1 MQWLRGTIIGFAGLV
16 MGAGAAQASLFQGEE
31 VEGADEAAWEAEI
44 EYGMVMTTGNT
55 ETESTNGS
63 LEVER
68 QQARWRQNTSA
79 RALRTVDD
87 SVTVAERYTLSYK
100 LDYRFRERD
109 YGFATARYEDDRF
122 SGYDY
127 RASEAVGYGRNV
139 ASGPR
144 VRMDLEVGVGMTHDM
159 PEGAEQERE
168 DHSML
173 RFAGDLRWQIRE
185 QARFRQALL
194 VEDAAETYVESETSL
209 TSQVVDNLAMRASLQ
224 VRHYSEVP
232 EETEETD
239 TITSLNLVYSM

>member
-1 MQWLRGTIIGFAGLV
+1 MQLLRGMFIGFAALF
-16 MGAGAAQASLFQGEE
+16 AGGGTVQAEIFQGEE
-31 VEGADEAAWEAEI
+31 IGGSDEAAWEAEI

-68 QQARWRQNTSA
+68 EQARWRQNTSA
-79 RALRTVDD
+79 RALRTVDSD
-87 SVTVAERYTLSYK
+87 TTVAERYTLSYK

-127 RASEAVGYGRNV
+127 RASEALGYGRNV
-139 ASGPR
+139 VDGPR
-144 VRMDLEVGVGMTHDM
+144 LRFDLEVGAGMTHDV
-159 PEGAEQERE
+159 PEGGDRE
-168 DHSML
+168 DHAMTRL
-173 RFAGDLRWQIRE
+173 AGDLRWQIRE
-185 QARFRQALL
+185 QARFRQSLL
-194 VEDAAETYVESETSL
+194 VEDAAVTYVESESSL

-232 EETEETD
+232 AETEETD
-239 TITSLNLVYSM
+239 TITSFNLVYSM

>member
-1 MQWLRGTIIGFAGLV
+1 MQWLKSTFIGFAGLV
-16 MGAGAAQASLFQGEE
+16 TGTGAAQAGFFQGEE
-31 VEGADEAAWEAEI
+31 VEGSDEAAWEAEI

-55 ETESTNGS
+55 ETENTNGS

-87 SVTVAERYTLSYK
+87 SVTVAERYTFSYK

-109 YGFATARYEDDRF
+109 YGFAIARYEDDRF

-139 ASGPR
+139 VSGPR
-144 VRMDLEVGVGMTHDM
+144 VRMDLEVGVGMTQDS
-159 PEGAEQERE
+159 PEDADRE
-168 DHSML
+168 EHGMM

-194 VEDAAETYVESETSL
+194 VEDAAVTYVESETSL